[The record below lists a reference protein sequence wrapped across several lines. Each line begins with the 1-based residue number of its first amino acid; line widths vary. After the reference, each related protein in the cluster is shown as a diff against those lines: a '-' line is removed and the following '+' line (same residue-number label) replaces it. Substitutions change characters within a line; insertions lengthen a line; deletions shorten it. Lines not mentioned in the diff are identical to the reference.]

1 MVHIIPFLIE
11 VVGDAYLIKE
21 GKKDLPLSLRILM
34 VAAVGVQQIGL
45 DAVLISVPDMA
56 LATAPFCFFD
66 NILAWLRGKRGLD
79 YQGQTKWYDRVLMKA
94 INKKLNPRVVLL
106 LRGVG
111 AAGLLYF
118 GLT

>member
-79 YQGQTKWYDRVLMKA
+79 YEGKTKGWDKILAKFNPHFLM
-94 INKKLNPRVVLL
+94 VV
-106 LRGVG
+106 RGLVC
-111 AAGLLYF
+111 AGLVAF
-118 GLT
+118 GLLKP